1 MKRDAY
7 LAATEVQSFLGW
19 ARPFVTGE
27 RVLRHKWSSK
37 RRGSTRFE
45 TLVEAYDKFEWPFS
59 VRISGQSSVSRRT
72 RDENVAE
79 LDRLSSLLRQ
89 AASQLNK
96 CAFLEAAVAVVE
108 WGGVR
113 QNRKKLKALEPDA
126 LTVVCEDA
134 ARLDPVQADLGQL
147 GDVRHLNAG
156 FSKIHALLIDDFPMY
171 DSRVACALAS
181 LVRRY
186 CEEKGRI
193 QVPQEL
199 ALSIPPARG
208 RFPRNPR
215 NPSHGTLRFRDMRW
229 GDAKQYASSNV
240 IAAWLLRALAD
251 HGEFGDLEPDQRLR
265 ALQSA
270 MFMLG
275 YRPVTGDASFP
286 RG

>member
-7 LAATEVQSFLGW
+7 LAVAEVQSFLSW

-27 RVLRHKWSSK
+27 RALRHKWSSK
-37 RRGSTRFE
+37 RLRSRRFE
-45 TLVEAYDKFEWPFS
+45 TLGDAYHQYDWPFS
-59 VRISGQSSVSRRT
+59 CHIPGESEPRQGRCYEETVAVLDDLGQLLQYGYKTGDAT
-72 RDENVAE
+72 RF
-79 LDRLSSLLRQ
+79 LK
-89 AASQLNK
+89 AAIG
-96 CAFLEAAVAVVE
+96 VVE

-126 LTVVCEDA
+126 LTVVCEDRE
-134 ARLDPVQADLGQL
+134 RLDPARADLGQL
-147 GDVRHLNAG
+147 GEVRHLNAG
-156 FSKIHALLIDDFPMY
+156 FSKIHALLSDDFPMY

-186 CEEKGRI
+186 CEETCHDE
-193 QVPQEL
+193 VPQEL

-208 RFPRNPR
+208 SPR
-215 NPSHGTLRFRDMRW
+215 NPSHGNLRFRDMRW

-251 HGEFGDLEPDQRLR
+251 HGEFGGLEPDQRLR

-275 YRPVTGDASFP
+275 YCPVTGDASFP